1 MSFFSTAVKFLTLPL
16 ATASYR
22 QQLPRTLL
30 ALGADAALLVFVLFA
45 YLLLTV
51 LPGLPPLSIVT
62 DYRPKIPLRIYTA
75 DGALLGEFGEEH
87 RDFVPIQEIPQ
98 VLKDALLSIEDSRF
112 YEHGGVDYR
121 GVTRALVADLTGGFH
136 QGASTITMQVARNF
150 FLSQEKTV
158 KRKLTEALLAYR
170 IESALN
176 KEQILE
182 LYMNQI
188 YLGQRTHGFASAAR
202 TYFNKSL
209 PELTIAEAA
218 MLAGIPQNPAKHNPA
233 VNPVR
238 AKARQMLV
246 LKRMLQLGKIT
257 EAQYTGA
264 FAQALK
270 VSDRQLFT
278 VHADHVAEM
287 VRQEVFAQ
295 YQGETYTRG
304 INVYTTLNSAEQ
316 NAAYNSLRSNVL
328 AYDQRHGYRGPED
341 FITLPDDEDERDD
354 AIDKVLARHPNSDNL
369 VAAVVTEVSA
379 KRVRAEPASG
389 DTIEISGDG
398 LRFAARALPANARAE
413 PRIRI
418 GSVIRAVRD
427 AKGRWAIS
435 QMPEVEAAFVAL
447 NAEDGAYRALVGGFE
462 FSRKQFNHVTS
473 AWRQP
478 GSSIKPFVYS
488 AALEKG
494 FSPATLVE
502 DAPLSLP
509 GGANGE
515 AWEPQND
522 DGYDG
527 PINLR
532 RALARSKNI
541 VAVRLL
547 RAITPQY
554 ARDYL
559 ERFGFDAAKHPANL
573 TMTLGSGSVTPL
585 QMAGA
590 YAVFANGGYKVAPH
604 LIQKITDAR
613 GNVLRETAPPPVR
626 QDEQRVIDGRNVFI
640 MDSLLREV
648 AHSGTG
654 ALAGQRLGRP
664 DVAGKTG
671 TTSDAV
677 DGWFAGYAGDVVAIA
692 WMGFDQPKSL
702 GGREFGATLALP
714 IWIDYM
720 RQALAGKPL
729 SERTPP
735 AGISFVNGDWLYD
748 EFNGDAGIKTL
759 DIETHPASPENTSA
773 PPDGESSASKPST
786 SNTATETAHEQH

>member
-1 MSFFSTAVKFLTLPL
+1 MVGPQLSFFSTVVKFLTLPL
-16 ATASYR
+16 ATANYR
-22 QQLPRTLL
+22 QQLPRTLI
-30 ALGADAALLVFVLFA
+30 ALGIDGALLTGALLV
-45 YLLLTV
+45 YQLLTV
-51 LPGLPPLSIVT
+51 LPGLPPLDIVT

-75 DGALLGEFGEEH
+75 DGALLGEFGDEH

-98 VLKDALLSIEDSRF
+98 IMKDALLAIEDSRF

-121 GVTRALVADLTGGFH
+121 GVTRALLADLTGGVR

-150 FLSQEKTV
+150 FLSREKTV
-158 KRKLTEALLAYR
+158 KRKLTETLLAYR
-170 IESALN
+170 IESALS
-176 KEQILE
+176 KDQILE

-188 YLGQRTHGFASAAR
+188 YLGQRAHGFASAAR
-202 TYFNKSL
+202 TYFNKRL
-209 PELTIAEAA
+209 PELTLAEAA
-218 MLAGIPQNPAKHNPA
+218 MLAGIPQNPARHNPA

-238 AKARQMLV
+238 AKARQMMV
-246 LKRMLQLGKIT
+246 LKRLRQLGKIS
-257 EAQYTGA
+257 EAQ
-264 FAQALK
+264 FAEAAAQPLA
-270 VSDRQLFT
+270 VSDRQLFA

-287 VRQEVFAQ
+287 VRQEVYAQ
-295 YQGETYTRG
+295 FQAETYTRG
-304 INVYTTLNSAEQ
+304 LNVYTTLNGPEQ

-341 FITLPDDEDERDD
+341 YVDLPADEDERDE
-354 AIDKVLARHPNSDNL
+354 AIDRILAKHPNSDNL
-369 VAAVVTEVSA
+369 IAAVVTEVSS
-379 KRVRAEPASG
+379 KKVRAEPASG

-398 LRFAARALPANARAE
+398 LRFAARALQGKLKDGD
-413 PRIRI
+413 RIRV

-427 AKGRWAIS
+427 AKGRWSIS

-447 NAEDGAYRALVGGFE
+447 NAEDGAYRALVGGFD

-478 GSSIKPFVYS
+478 GSSIKPFIYS

-494 FSPATLVE
+494 YSPATQVD

-509 GGANGE
+509 SGDGK

-527 PINLR
+527 PISLR
-532 RALARSKNI
+532 RALARSKNV

-554 ARDYL
+554 GRDYL
-559 ERFGFDAAKHPANL
+559 ERFGFDITKHPADL

-585 QMAGA
+585 QMAAA
-590 YAVFANGGYKVAPH
+590 YAVFANGGYKVALH
-604 LIQKITDAR
+604 LIQKITDSR
-613 GNVLRETAPPPVR
+613 GNVLQEVPQPPVR
-626 QDEQRVIDGRNVFI
+626 QDEQRVIDGRNAFI
-640 MDSLLREV
+640 IDSMLREV
-648 AHSGTG
+648 AHTGTG

-671 TTSDAV
+671 TTSDAF
-677 DGWFAGYAGDVVAIA
+677 DGWFAGYAGDVVGVA

-702 GGREFGATLALP
+702 GAREFGATLALP

-720 RQALAGKPL
+720 RQALAGKPVA
-729 SERTPP
+729 ERSPP
-735 AGISFVNGDWLYD
+735 AGVSFVDGDWLYD
-748 EFNGDAGIKTL
+748 EFNSDSGVKEL
-759 DIETHPASPENTSA
+759 DIQTLPGMVR
-773 PPDGESSASKPST
+773 DFFKRLGI
-786 SNTATETAHEQH
+786 